1 MVSLLVPAEGYSPK
15 YGVLDTQRGIK
26 LVKDTFQRYLA
37 DALNLQRISAPLFVF
52 PSTGLN
58 DNLNGVERP
67 VAFDVKSI
75 PGEDVQVV
83 QSLAK
88 WKRFALKKYEFEPG
102 YGLYTDMNAIR
113 RDEDLDNLHS
123 VYVDQWDWEAVIH
136 REDRTVALLIETVR
150 KIYEVILETQK
161 VVCEA
166 FPALEASL
174 PKDIH
179 ILTTQELEDR
189 YPELTPKQREN
200 AVCKEY
206 GAVFLMQIGGKLKS
220 GIRHDG
226 RSPDYD
232 DWSLNGD
239 ILVWY
244 EPLQIAFELSS
255 MGVRVD
261 ERALLEQCRE
271 AGCEDRLGL
280 AYHKAL
286 LEGELPYTIGGGI
299 GQSRLCMMFLQKAHI
314 GEVQA
319 SVWPQEMLEECK
331 KNNIHLL

>member
-113 RDEDLDNLHS
+113 RDEDLDNLQS

-232 DWSLNGD
+232 DWSMNGD

-271 AGCEDRLGL
+271 AGCEERLGL

>member
-1 MVSLLVPAEGYSPK
+1 M
-15 YGVLDTQRGIK
+15 
-26 LVKDTFQRYLA
+26 
-37 DALNLQRISAPLFVF
+37 
-52 PSTGLN
+52 
-58 DNLNGVERP
+58 
-67 VAFDVKSI
+67 
-75 PGEDVQVV
+75 
-83 QSLAK
+83 
-88 WKRFALKKYEFEPG
+88 
-102 YGLYTDMNAIR
+102 
-113 RDEDLDNLHS
+113 
-123 VYVDQWDWEAVIH
+123 
-136 REDRTVALLIETVR
+136 
-150 KIYEVILETQK
+150 
-161 VVCEA
+161 VCEA

-232 DWSLNGD
+232 DWSMNGD

-271 AGCEDRLGL
+271 AGCEERLEL

>member
-200 AVCKEY
+200 AVCKDADWRQAQE
-206 GAVFLMQIGGKLKS
+206 
-220 GIRHDG
+220 RHPP
-226 RSPDYD
+226 RR
-232 DWSLNGD
+232 
-239 ILVWY
+239 
-244 EPLQIAFELSS
+244 PLP
-255 MGVRVD
+255 
-261 ERALLEQCRE
+261 
-271 AGCEDRLGL
+271 RL
-280 AYHKAL
+280 
-286 LEGELPYTIGGGI
+286 
-299 GQSRLCMMFLQKAHI
+299 
-314 GEVQA
+314 
-319 SVWPQEMLEECK
+319 
-331 KNNIHLL
+331 

>member
-1 MVSLLVPAEGYSPK
+1 M
-15 YGVLDTQRGIK
+15 
-26 LVKDTFQRYLA
+26 
-37 DALNLQRISAPLFVF
+37 
-52 PSTGLN
+52 
-58 DNLNGVERP
+58 
-67 VAFDVKSI
+67 
-75 PGEDVQVV
+75 
-83 QSLAK
+83 
-88 WKRFALKKYEFEPG
+88 
-102 YGLYTDMNAIR
+102 
-113 RDEDLDNLHS
+113 
-123 VYVDQWDWEAVIH
+123 
-136 REDRTVALLIETVR
+136 
-150 KIYEVILETQK
+150 ETQK

-232 DWSLNGD
+232 DWSMNGD

-271 AGCEDRLGL
+271 AGCEERLGL

>member
-1 MVSLLVPAEGYSPK
+1 M
-15 YGVLDTQRGIK
+15 
-26 LVKDTFQRYLA
+26 
-37 DALNLQRISAPLFVF
+37 
-52 PSTGLN
+52 
-58 DNLNGVERP
+58 
-67 VAFDVKSI
+67 AFDVKSI

-232 DWSLNGD
+232 DWSMNGD

-261 ERALLEQCRE
+261 ERALLETVPR
-271 AGCEDRLGL
+271 GGL
-280 AYHKAL
+280 RGSPGTCLSQGAA
-286 LEGELPYTIGGGI
+286 GGGASLHHRRRNRPVKAVHDVFAK
-299 GQSRLCMMFLQKAHI
+299 GAYWGSAGVCLASGDAGRVQKEQHSPIMKA
-314 GEVQA
+314 GKLA
-319 SVWPQEMLEECK
+319 
-331 KNNIHLL
+331 

>member
-166 FPALEASL
+166 RNMAPCF
-174 PKDIH
+174 
-179 ILTTQELEDR
+179 
-189 YPELTPKQREN
+189 
-200 AVCKEY
+200 
-206 GAVFLMQIGGKLKS
+206 
-220 GIRHDG
+220 
-226 RSPDYD
+226 
-232 DWSLNGD
+232 
-239 ILVWY
+239 
-244 EPLQIAFELSS
+244 
-255 MGVRVD
+255 
-261 ERALLEQCRE
+261 
-271 AGCEDRLGL
+271 
-280 AYHKAL
+280 
-286 LEGELPYTIGGGI
+286 
-299 GQSRLCMMFLQKAHI
+299 
-314 GEVQA
+314 
-319 SVWPQEMLEECK
+319 
-331 KNNIHLL
+331 